1 MRLQLLL
8 CAGLCLGLTAF
19 VGCGHA
25 DQDGASSTHR
35 TTAPAAQ
42 PVRVACVGDSNTAGY
57 GADSYTIA
65 LAECLGDSYAVS
77 NYGVSGTTA
86 MASGAYP
93 YAETAAYE
101 TSLAAAP
108 DIVVL
113 MFGTNDTSR
122 SSWHGSDVFAE
133 EYAALVRD
141 YRELESQPTIY
152 LCTPPAPHVEEYP
165 GMVSFG
171 VQPAVYAAVNE
182 SIRGVAEENNLAVI
196 DIYALTLDH
205 PEWFLDDGI
214 HLSDEGAQAVADAV
228 AEAVQQGK

>member
-35 TTAPAAQ
+35 TAAPAAQ

-65 LAECLGDSYAVS
+65 LAERLGDGYAVS

-86 MASGAYP
+86 MASGIDP
-93 YAETAAYE
+93 YSKTAAYE
-101 TSLAAAP
+101 ASLADEP

-113 MFGTNDTSR
+113 MFGTNDTNR
-122 SSWHGSDVFAE
+122 SSWRGRDAFAD
-133 EYAALVRD
+133 EYADLVYTYQALD
-141 YRELESQPTIY
+141 SSPTVL
-152 LCTPPAPHVEEYP
+152 LCTPPAPHGELWGAACCLCCRQRQHP
-165 GMVSFG
+165 CPRGRRRPHCRRHLQLNPRSPRMV
-171 VQPAVYAAVNE
+171 P
-182 SIRGVAEENNLAVI
+182 R
-196 DIYALTLDH
+196 
-205 PEWFLDDGI
+205 
-214 HLSDEGAQAVADAV
+214 
-228 AEAVQQGK
+228 

>member
-25 DQDGASSTHR
+25 DQESASSTHR

-65 LAECLGDSYAVS
+65 LAERLGDDYAVS
-77 NYGVSGTTA
+77 NYGVSGID
-86 MASGAYP
+86 P
-93 YAETAAYE
+93 YSETAAYE
-101 TSLAAAP
+101 ASLADEP

-113 MFGTNDTSR
+113 MFGTNDTNR
-122 SSWHGSDVFAE
+122 SSWRGREAFAD
-133 EYAALVRD
+133 EYADLVYTYQALD
-141 YRELESQPTIY
+141 SSPTVL
-152 LCTPPAPHVEEYP
+152 LCTPPAPHLEETA

-171 VQPAVYAAVNE
+171 VQPAAYAAVND
-182 SIRGVAEENNLAVI
+182 SIHAFAEEESLTVV
-196 DIYALTLDH
+196 DIYSLTLDH

-214 HLSDEGAQAVADAV
+214 HLANEGAQAVADAI
-228 AEAVQQGK
+228 AEAVEK

>member
-25 DQDGASSTHR
+25 DQESASSTHR
-35 TTAPAAQ
+35 TAAPAAQ

-65 LAECLGDSYAVS
+65 LAERLGADYAVS

-86 MASGAYP
+86 MASGIDP
-93 YAETAAYE
+93 YSETAAYE
-101 TSLAAAP
+101 ASLAEQP

-113 MFGTNDTSR
+113 MFGTNDTNR
-122 SSWHGSDVFAE
+122 SNWRGRDAFAD
-133 EYAALVRD
+133 EYADLVHTYQALD
-141 YRELESQPTIY
+141 SSPTVL
-152 LCTPPAPHVEEYP
+152 LCTPPAPHLEETA

-171 VQPAVYAAVNE
+171 VQPAAYAAVND
-182 SIRGVAEENNLAVI
+182 SIHALAEEEGLTVV
-196 DIYALTLDH
+196 DIYSLTLDH

-214 HLSDEGAQAVADAV
+214 HLANEGAQVVVDAI
-228 AEAVQQGK
+228 AEAVEKR